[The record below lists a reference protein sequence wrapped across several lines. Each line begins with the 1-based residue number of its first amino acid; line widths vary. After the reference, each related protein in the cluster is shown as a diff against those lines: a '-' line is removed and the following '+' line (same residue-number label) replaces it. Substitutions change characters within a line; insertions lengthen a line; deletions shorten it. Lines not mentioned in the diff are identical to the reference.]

1 MSKYLNRLKTLEQK
15 MPWCLLPELWELMT
29 GGWYKRG
36 DTILSKAEFDER
48 VRDRQAPGI
57 IIDDLPAE
65 RD

>member
-1 MSKYLNRLKTLEQK
+1 MNRKC
-15 MPWCLLPELWELMT
+15 PGALLPELWELMT